1 MVRSKLLLFSIILL
15 FAAFL
20 LGVFNI
26 SNWLEKA
33 KEGIEIRVYIKDGTE
48 VSQLKKQVSNLE
60 GINEVSYISKE
71 MALKEFKKSYAK
83 SSEYLEGLDFNPLPE
98 SFRLSLKK
106 GYRTNERIKK
116 LVAKLSF
123 FEGIDDVIYDEET
136 VQRLE
141 TIAKYFPYSTLAM
154 GVLLFII
161 SLTMLYSKASLRYI
175 LKSNEIRVM
184 RFMGASSL
192 PIRARFILIE
202 FLEGILISGVAILC
216 VYEIYKFLIDQKLPN
231 LSFFPLEYWVGF
243 IVLWT
248 ICSIMTSCIVTR
260 QI

>member
-1 MVRSKLLLFSIILL
+1 MVRSNLLLFSIILL

-20 LGVFNI
+20 LGTFNI

-33 KEGIEIRVYIKDGTE
+33 EEGIEIRTYIKDGTE
-48 VSQLKKQVSNLE
+48 VVQLKKQVSNLE
-60 GINEVSYISKE
+60 GISEVSYISKG

-83 SSEYLEGLDFNPLPE
+83 SDEYLEELDFNPLPE
-98 SFRLSLKK
+98 SFRISLKK
-106 GYRTNERIKK
+106 GYRTNEQIKK
-116 LVAKLSF
+116 LVAKLSSF
-123 FEGIDDVIYDEET
+123 KSVDDVIYDEKT

-141 TIAKYFPYSTLAM
+141 TVAKYFPYFALTI
-154 GVLLFII
+154 GGLLLII
-161 SLTMLYSKASLRYI
+161 SLTMLYSKARLRFM

-192 PIRARFILIE
+192 PIIVRFILIE
-202 FLEGILISGVAILC
+202 LLEGILISGAVILC
-216 VYEIYKFLIDQKLPN
+216 VYEIHRFLIHQKLSN
-231 LSFFPLEYWVGF
+231 LSFFPFEYWVGF
-243 IVLWT
+243 VVFWA